1 MIEPLIVPAMQ
12 IVKAG
17 AERVAEL
24 EALWKALQEHHVQV
38 MPQPAGLAP
47 RDADESWE
55 LRRCEYLSLL
65 ADPGAFVMIAED
77 NGHLL
82 GYAMV
87 RLAEGSVGYTTL
99 ATVGDVE
106 SLSVLPDARGGGV
119 GTALM
124 DAVYDELAATGIRE
138 IHLDVVAGNDDAIR
152 FYERCGM
159 QPFAVTLIGRITD
172 R

>member
-1 MIEPLIVPAMQ
+1 MQ

-17 AERVAEL
+17 AERVPEL
-24 EALWKALQEHHVQV
+24 EALWKALQGHHGHV

-47 RDADESWE
+47 RDADESWQ

-65 ADPGAFVMIAED
+65 ADPRAFVMIAED

-87 RLAEGSVGYTTL
+87 RLAEGSEGYTTL
-99 ATVGDVE
+99 ASVGDVE
-106 SLSVLPDARGGGV
+106 TLSVLPGARGGGV

-124 DAVYDELAATGIRE
+124 DAVYDELAATGVRE
-138 IHLDVVAGNDDAIR
+138 VRLDVVAGNDDAIR
-152 FYERCGM
+152 FYKRRGM
-159 QPFAVTLIGRITD
+159 QPFSVALIGKITN

>member
-1 MIEPLIVPAMQ
+1 MQ

-17 AERVAEL
+17 AERVVEL
-24 EALWKALQEHHVQV
+24 EALWKALQEHHGQV

-55 LRRCEYLSLL
+55 LRRCAYLLL
-65 ADPGAFVMIAED
+65 LVDPGAFVMIAED
-77 NGHLL
+77 DGHVL

-87 RLAEGSVGYTTL
+87 RLAEGSVGYATL

-106 SLSVLPDARGGGV
+106 TLSVLPGARGGGV

-124 DAVYDELAATGIRE
+124 DAVYDELAAVGVRE
-138 IHLDVVAGNDDAIR
+138 VRLDVVAGNDDAIR
-152 FYERCGM
+152 FYKRRGM
-159 QPFAVTLIGRITD
+159 QPFAVTLIGKITD